1 LNDLDLPLLLES
13 NPGLISF
20 LPQEIRLVSESIVSN
35 VAFGVQTKDLNIARI
50 EDCLKH
56 AGIWNYLTSANIS
69 LTSKLDNSGS
79 FLSGGQR
86 QRLALARA
94 LYCNS
99 RIIILDEP
107 TSSLDSK
114 STKDLLEVLSL
125 ISSRVLVVVVSHDD
139 SLLNYTDSLIRIAK
153 DGTVL
158 FPNT

>member
-1 LNDLDLPLLLES
+1 
-13 NPGLISF
+13 
-20 LPQEIRLVSESIVSN
+20 
-35 VAFGVQTKDLNIARI
+35 
-50 EDCLKH
+50 
-56 AGIWNYLTSANIS
+56 
-69 LTSKLDNSGS
+69 LDNSGS